1 MFHVYEEPAAPA
13 DRLAVLS
20 DRDWELL
27 TAPQRAAY
35 RLRAGGFG
43 TGLEAVVR
51 MIELEDDSRAVPAE
65 AGAES
70 QEARRER

>member
-43 TGLEAVVR
+43 TGLEAVSR
-51 MIELEDDSRAVPAE
+51 MQLAVIAILCSAASWCRNFSFE
-65 AGAES
+65 H
-70 QEARRER
+70 R